1 MKVNRHSPK
10 RLMFRFDFLET
21 ASKLWHMFL
30 LLLFYVDVAP
40 AKTQAEDT
48 DSALQSGLCPPH
60 HLCQTG
66 EQKVCSC
73 VLCLQFLTAVS
84 QVCNL
89 RSQHNDR
96 VCPARAHTHL
106 QKLARK
112 RAEAAPWSHDAWANI
127 RLFCPG
133 PVSFNSIVS
142 LMQRMDNNP
151 HRRSLLDYKSTFC
164 PRSSRCSY

>member
-10 RLMFRFDFLET
+10 HLMVRFDFLEA

-48 DSALQSGLCPPH
+48 DSALQSGLRPPH

-73 VLCLQFLTAVS
+73 VLCLQFLTE
-84 QVCNL
+84 VCNL
-89 RSQHNDR
+89 RSQRNDR
-96 VCPARAHTHL
+96 VCPAHTHTHTL
-106 QKLARK
+106 
-112 RAEAAPWSHDAWANI
+112 AEAGQEMGRDSVLITWCLSKHQIILPSA
-127 RLFCPG
+127 
-133 PVSFNSIVS
+133 SFFWQYCF
-142 LMQRMDNNP
+142 LYAEDGQ
-151 HRRSLLDYKSTFC
+151 
-164 PRSSRCSY
+164 